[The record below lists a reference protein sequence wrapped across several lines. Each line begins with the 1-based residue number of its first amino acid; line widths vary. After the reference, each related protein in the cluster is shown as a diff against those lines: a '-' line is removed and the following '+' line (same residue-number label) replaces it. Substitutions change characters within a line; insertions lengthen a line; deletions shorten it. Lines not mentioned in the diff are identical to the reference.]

1 MSDEKII
8 SFEDIKNRVNDD
20 DLNLFEDFM
29 TEELLKLNF
38 DGDMDMLD
46 FAKKI
51 SKYQE
56 DNDIPPKKFMEIQ
69 TKLMERYGFDIKD
82 AYPGMLKDIKENS
95 GKIRANDLSYF
106 FKDVDPMDF
115 AAVSLSLSEEY
126 KDKVE
131 EKKIISLC
139 IKNDKNDLRI
149 IFDNTIVS
157 LISEKK
163 IDFSDGEVNHAI
175 SHYKEV
181 LGNSLRIQVCEASNA
196 YDYM

>member
-157 LISEKK
+157 LISEDRKSTRLNSSHANISYAVFCLKK
-163 IDFSDGEVNHAI
+163 KNNT
-175 SHYKEV
+175 YCYT
-181 LGNSLRIQVCEASNA
+181 L
-196 YDYM
+196 Y